1 MLPII
6 KKTPSYITIKEI
18 SDPSTPIEYNGL
30 SIAECT
36 SNVQSW
42 TILQTGDGDE
52 MLFID
57 NYHQSS
63 KSDEFR
69 YHETFVHSLLG
80 SIDSPKDDQGLK
92 ILVLGGA
99 EGCMLREILKWKS
112 AVTHVVQVDWDA
124 TLVNYFKHDGA
135 VWNHGAYN
143 DSRVHYICD
152 EAIHYLETT
161 TDSFDVVFVDLLDPY
176 DTSML
181 FMKNLLTLSKKRL
194 NPGGAISVN
203 GGRVYNHETTLC
215 KLASFMKQ
223 EFEQTAFSH
232 KAIRIHVPSY
242 QGIWC
247 FLMAA
252 QQPELELVGDRLPK
266 HLKYF
271 NAERFEHNT
280 SWSEEYPK
288 EIQTFSE
295 SREAKKMAEID
306 HALLTKV
313 FEHHGC

>member
-1 MLPII
+1 MLPRIQ
-6 KKTPSYITIKEI
+6 KTPSYITIKEI
-18 SDPSTPIEYNGL
+18 SDPSTPIEYSGL

-80 SIDSPKDDQGLK
+80 CLKLDSPKK
-92 ILVLGGA
+92 VLVLGGA
-99 EGCMLREILKWKS
+99 EGCMLREILKWKTS
-112 AVTHVVQVDWDA
+112 VTHITQVDWDS

-143 DSRVHYICD
+143 DPRVHYVCD

-161 TDSFDVVFVDLLDPY
+161 INSFDIIFVDLLDPY
-176 DTSML
+176 DTSMI
-181 FMKNLLTLSKKRL
+181 FMKNLLSLSKKRL

-203 GGRVYNHETTLC
+203 GGRVYTHETAIC
-215 KLASFMKQ
+215 KVAEFMKQ
-223 EFEQTAFSH
+223 EFNNPRFSH
-232 KAIRIHVPSY
+232 KAIRVHVPSY

-252 QQPELELVGDRLPK
+252 EDIAIDMTNDLPK

-271 NAERFEHNT
+271 NKERFEHNT
-280 SWSEEYPK
+280 EWSQEYPTS
-288 EIQTFSE
+288 IRTFSGLTD
-295 SREAKKMAEID
+295 KKLTQID
-306 HALLTKV
+306 HDLITKV

>member
-6 KKTPSYITIKEI
+6 QRTPSYITIKEI

-36 SNVQSW
+36 SNFQSW

-57 NYHQSS
+57 NHHQSS

-80 SIDSPKDDQGLK
+80 SISPTQGLK

-112 AVTHVVQVDWDA
+112 AIAHVTQVDWDK
-124 TLVNYFKHDGA
+124 TLVNYFKQEGST
-135 VWNHGAYN
+135 WNHGAYN
-143 DSRVHYICD
+143 DSRVHYVCE
-152 EAIHYLETT
+152 EAIRYLETT
-161 TDSFDVVFVDLLDPY
+161 IDTFDVIFVDLLDPY
-176 DTSML
+176 DTSMV
-181 FMKNLLTLSKKRL
+181 FMKKLLSLSKKRL

-203 GGRVYNHETTLC
+203 GGRVYNYHSTIC
-215 KLASFMKQ
+215 KLADLMK
-223 EFEQTAFSH
+223 EMFEETAFSH

-252 QQPELELVGDRLPK
+252 NQPELKLVGDKLPK

-280 SWSEEYPK
+280 TWSEDYP
-288 EIQTFSE
+288 EQIRTFSE
-295 SREAKKMAEID
+295 SGVAKKLEEVD
-306 HALLTKV
+306 QTLLTKV
-313 FEHHGC
+313 FEHYGC